1 MSIPIPLVSVVIV
14 NWNGESVLQ
23 RCLESVFAQTIRD
36 VEVILVDN
44 ASTDRSL
51 DGIEE
56 HWSLIK
62 IIRMKKNMGFA
73 AANNIAARAAHGQW
87 LALLNSDAFPE
98 PDWLESLLAA
108 SEKHTGLFFFAS
120 CQIQA
125 NDPGKLDGTGDQY
138 NTGGIAWRRQHNQP
152 VGDAIN
158 TVNEVFSACGASA
171 FYPRNAFLE
180 AGGFDDTFFSY
191 FEDVDLGFRL
201 RLLGYRCL
209 YIPNARVLHVGSSSL
224 GKDSKFAIYH
234 SLRNMVWTFFKN
246 MPAPYFWRYLP
257 IHMTMSFGYSL
268 YYALCCCPWVSLRA
282 AKDAFLGLPVILRSR
297 RKIQANLQ
305 VDPREVMS
313 MIRSPSLKS
322 KNLLGLFVI
331 PLKVIIVF
339 VHAVKKCRKQRRA
352 PDQTDLLK
360 EISTI

>member
-1 MSIPIPLVSVVIV
+1 MPIPLISVVIV
-14 NWNGESVLQ
+14 NWNGEDVLQ

-36 VEVILVDN
+36 IEVILVDN
-44 ASTDRSL
+44 ASIDRSL

-56 HWSLIK
+56 HWPLVN
-62 IIRMKKNMGFA
+62 IIRMEKNVGFA

-98 PDWLESLLAA
+98 PDWLETLLAA
-108 SEKHTGLFFFAS
+108 SEKHPGLFFFAS

-152 VGDAIN
+152 VGDVVDV
-158 TVNEVFSACGASA
+158 VNEVFSACGASA

-246 MPAPYFWRYLP
+246 MPAPYFWKYLP
-257 IHMTMSFGYSL
+257 VHIVMSFGYSL
-268 YYALCCCPWVSLRA
+268 YYALCCCPWTSLKATR
-282 AKDAFLGLPVILRSR
+282 DALLGLPAVLRSR
-297 RKIQANLQ
+297 KRIQSNLQ
-305 VDPREVMS
+305 VDPREVMRMVS
-313 MIRSPSLKS
+313 SSLRKS

-331 PLKVIIVF
+331 IPKVLITF
-339 VHAVKKCRKQRRA
+339 VRAVKRCRKQRQIL
-352 PDQTDLLK
+352 DQADLLK
-360 EISTI
+360 EISTL